1 MSWWDELVGWRP
13 AQDHRRSVGRAWYS
27 APMAQQ
33 SSPPV
38 SWVVPGGKQDW
49 LVGTGATRA
58 ERTLMWAASLGGVAL
73 YGWAWTTDQ
82 YQWGWWQ
89 YLLAMVVAA
98 DLFGGAVANAT
109 NSAKRQ
115 YFGPLS
121 PDAGPAGRLVHRQ
134 LLFAA
139 MHVYPF
145 LVVGLF
151 PGGTWIWA
159 IVVYGGMLASVT
171 LLDRWCP
178 VYLQRPVAVLILV
191 AAIVGNALVAAPEG
205 WAWFIPVFVAK
216 LVVGHAVRE
225 EPYRPAETDSL
236 ADRPAGRG
244 AERGA

>member
-1 MSWWDELVGWRP
+1 MR
-13 AQDHRRSVGRAWYS
+13 
-27 APMAQQ
+27 QQ

-38 SWVVPGGKQDW
+38 SWVVPCGKQDW

-121 PDAGPAGRLVHRQ
+121 PDAGPAGRLAHRQ

-139 MHVYPF
+139 IHVHPF

-151 PGGTWIWA
+151 PGGTWLWA

-171 LLDRWCP
+171 LLDQWCP
-178 VYLQRPVAVLILV
+178 VYLQRPVAVLVLV
-191 AAIVGNALVAAPEG
+191 AAVVGNALIAAPEG
-205 WAWFIPVFVAK
+205 WAWFIPVFAAK

-225 EPYRPAETDSL
+225 EPYRPVETGTQ
-236 ADRPAGRG
+236 ADPTPGRG